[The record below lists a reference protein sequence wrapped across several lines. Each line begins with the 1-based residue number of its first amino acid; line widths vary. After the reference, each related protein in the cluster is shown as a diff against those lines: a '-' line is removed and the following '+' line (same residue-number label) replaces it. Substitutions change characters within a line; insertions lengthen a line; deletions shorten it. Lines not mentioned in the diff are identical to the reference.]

1 LDTRIIPQSTRKPGV
16 YMGFN
21 TTLAL
26 SGLPA
31 NTQRICFIAP
41 ITSKALTAA
50 KPLDVVRVFTEAE
63 ALNAFGP
70 VAAEMVSH
78 ALQTSRSAN
87 INVIGVI
94 TEPEK
99 LPSIAAALEVLLGV
113 DMEVVVSSW
122 MDDTSLLELRKHIA
136 LATDATHQRSRI
148 GVAASVGSQASA
160 SATATAAKLNS
171 GAITLACLPGPG
183 NSAIAVAAAYAAAL
197 AAEDDPSRPM
207 NTVELPSL
215 TAPPVANR
223 MSRSEQEAALAYGV
237 TPLEVGPGETVQI
250 VRAIS
255 TYTKSPTNTA
265 DASLLDITTMRSLYY
280 VREACR
286 SRLRLR
292 FPRAKLSPSTATKVR
307 SEILDVLRKCADDK
321 VAILK
326 NVDAH
331 AEHLIVESANDGT
344 GRLRAT
350 IPADIVEGLHVI
362 DATIDLYL

>member
-1 LDTRIIPQSTRKPGV
+1 MDTRIIPQNTRKPGV

-31 NTQRICFIAP
+31 NSQRICFITP
-41 ITSKALTAA
+41 ITSKSLSAA
-50 KPLDVVRVFTEAE
+50 KPLDLVRVFSEAE
-63 ALNAFGP
+63 ALDAFGP
-70 VAAEMVSH
+70 AAAEMVSH
-78 ALQTSRSAN
+78 ALQTSRSAS
-87 INVIGVI
+87 IHIIGVA

-99 LPSIAAALEVLLGV
+99 TPSIAAALEVLLGV
-113 DMEVVVSSW
+113 DMEIVVSSW
-122 MDDTSLLELRKHIA
+122 MDEASLSDLRKHIDI
-136 LATDATHQRSRI
+136 ATDATHQRSRI
-148 GVAASVGSQASA
+148 GVAASVSSQSAAS
-160 SATATAAKLNS
+160 ATAAKLNS
-171 GAITLACLPGPG
+171 GAITLACLPRAG
-183 NSAIAVAAAYAAAL
+183 NAAIAVAAAYAAAL

-207 NTVELPSL
+207 NTVTLPSL
-215 TAPPVANR
+215 AAPAVAFR
-223 MSRSEQEAALAYGV
+223 MSRSEQEAALANGV

-255 TYTKSPTNTA
+255 TYTKSPTNTS
-265 DASLLDITTMRSLYY
+265 DTSLLDITTIRSLYY

-292 FPRAKLSPSTATKVR
+292 FPRAKLSSSTATKVR